1 MKVNMKGLSAHT
13 TTELT
18 RGNRFVTKPRIKDVG
33 VEAEEEHLLCR
44 CICIL

>member
-13 TTELT
+13 TTELI
-18 RGNRFVTKPRIKDVG
+18 RGYRFVTKPNIKGVE
-33 VEAEEEHLLCR
+33 VEAEEDHLFCR